1 MPTILTVAPKVSES
15 AVTDSAVKSYF
26 EGLRVII
33 TRPLAQAKSWR
44 VELNRHGVAAECVPA
59 MSIEAVQSDEEK
71 QAVKNL
77 ILDFDNF
84 QQAIF
89 VSQNAVR
96 YGLEWLD
103 RYWPQLP
110 EGIDY
115 YAVGASTAQLLEA
128 DGIEVQAAD
137 KAMNSEALLQL
148 LDGKV
153 QARDKVIIFRGC
165 GGRPYLGDVL
175 EERGAQVSYA
185 ELYHRILPEKSV
197 LELAA
202 LNLGEGDILS
212 VHSGES
218 LQNLLQLLQSAK
230 VKCWAKLPLLVPS
243 ERVAGMAAKWGFQT
257 IIGAENASD
266 DSMYQ
271 ALKRW
276 CKRREI
282 KRQNSEAVFS
292 NSADLK

>member
-1 MPTILTVAPKVSES
+1 MTEPEI
-15 AVTDSAVKSYF
+15 TDNAVKTYF

-44 VELNRHGVAAECVPA
+44 VELNRHGIAAECVPA
-59 MSIEAVQSDEEK
+59 MSIEAVQDDAAK
-71 QAVKNL
+71 QAVKNV

-110 EGIDY
+110 EGINY
-115 YAVGASTAQLLEA
+115 YAIGASTAQLLEA

-148 LDGKV
+148 LDGQV
-153 QARDKVIIFRGC
+153 TAQDKVIIFRGC

-197 LELAA
+197 VELEA
-202 LNLGEGDILS
+202 LQLGEGDILS

-218 LQNLLQLLQSAK
+218 LQNLLQLLQCAK
-230 VKCWAKLPLLVPS
+230 VKCWAQLPLLVPS

-257 IIGAENASD
+257 IISAENASD
-266 DSMYQ
+266 ESMYQ

-282 KRQNSEAVFS
+282 KREHSATLS
-292 NSADLK
+292 NSGDESL

>member
-1 MPTILTVAPKVSES
+1 
-15 AVTDSAVKSYF
+15 
-26 EGLRVII
+26 
-33 TRPLAQAKSWR
+33 
-44 VELNRHGVAAECVPA
+44 
-59 MSIEAVQSDEEK
+59 MSIEAVQSDAEK
-71 QAVKNL
+71 QSIKNL

-110 EGIDY
+110 DGIDY

-128 DGIEVQAAD
+128 DGIAVTAAD

-148 LDGKV
+148 LDGQV
-153 QARDKVIIFRGC
+153 QPCDKVIIFRGC

-175 EERGAQVSYA
+175 EERGAKVSYA
-185 ELYHRILPEKSV
+185 ELYHRNLPEKSV
-197 LELAA
+197 QELSA
-202 LNLGEGDILS
+202 LNLAEGDILS

-230 VKCWAKLPLLVPS
+230 VKCWAQLPLLVPG
-243 ERVAGMAAKWGFQT
+243 ERVAAMAAKWGFQT
-257 IIGAENASD
+257 IICAENASD
-266 DSMYQ
+266 ESMFQ

-282 KRQNSEAVFS
+282 KRE
-292 NSADLK
+292 NSAALQNQSDEPL